1 MCLIRITITRKITR
15 HPSIDTDM
23 STTDHTI
30 PNLFH
35 MCKLAFHK
43 CLTFPDLYKDQWA
56 QNCLVEFNHFV
67 HLIGPALISSQISD
81 SQGAIDQLDK
91 AKDALLSLHQSLM
104 DCVQCAEDGSSCV
117 EAMMDVESALES
129 LDVVKKEVGLR
140 EIRLGD
146 VEGGY
151 EYIDPGNEYTLEAGG
166 DEYMAYSE

>member
-1 MCLIRITITRKITR
+1 M
-15 HPSIDTDM
+15 
-23 STTDHTI
+23 
-30 PNLFH
+30 
-35 MCKLAFHK
+35 
-43 CLTFPDLYKDQWA
+43 
-56 QNCLVEFNHFV
+56 